1 VQDYYSE
8 SEEEIS
14 KFSSPESYSFEFEE
28 EKPSPSASPN
38 RRIIFREP
46 IIPES
51 YRSREVY
58 IIPPQL
64 SMLSANAR
72 YTQFIND
79 KVLDRLKNV
88 EEIELNIEWN
98 TPENAELI
106 SWLR

>member
-1 VQDYYSE
+1 
-8 SEEEIS
+8 
-14 KFSSPESYSFEFEE
+14 
-28 EKPSPSASPN
+28 
-38 RRIIFREP
+38 
-46 IIPES
+46 
-51 YRSREVY
+51 
-58 IIPPQL
+58 
-64 SMLSANAR
+64 MLSANAR